1 MGALDGRV
9 AFITGGARGQGR
21 AHALAL
27 AAEGANVVIADAPRP
42 MNLTYPLGTEDDL
55 RATAKEVEELGGLCL
70 PMVLDVRDD
79 AAVKAAVDETVSSLG
94 SLDIL
99 VANAGVVSTGPLD
112 EVTDETWHQLVDT
125 NLTGA
130 FHTLRAVIPVMRRQ
144 RFGRIVIT
152 SSMGGRMGIPDLAP
166 YNATKWG
173 VIGLAKSVALE
184 VAKEGI
190 TVNVICPT
198 TVNTPMV
205 QPFGADAI
213 PDEFV
218 QRMMRAN
225 PIPAPW
231 IESEDVSRGLMYL
244 VTDPGVVTGSVLEI
258 ALGASAGHEVGRLP
272 SWHGDQR
279 RDRPPW
285 RRDRIPRRE
294 RRRRHRRGDRRD
306 GAATWSGHVGVHRLL
321 RHVRRGEWG
330 ARCALRAG
338 QCGGVPICPASHGSA
353 SLNA

>member
-70 PMVLDVRDD
+70 PITMDVRDA
-79 AAVKAAVDETVSSLG
+79 AAVSAAVDETVSSLG

-99 VANAGVVSTGPLD
+99 VANAGVVSTGPLE
-112 EVTDETWHQLVDT
+112 EVTDETWQQLVDT
-125 NLTGA
+125 NLTGV

-144 RFGRIVIT
+144 RFGRIVVT
-152 SSMGGRMGIPDLAP
+152 SSMGGRMGIPELAP

-225 PIPAPW
+225 PIPQPW

-258 ALGASAGHEVGRLP
+258 ALGASARL
-272 SWHGDQR
+272 H
-279 RDRPPW
+279 
-285 RRDRIPRRE
+285 
-294 RRRRHRRGDRRD
+294 
-306 GAATWSGHVGVHRLL
+306 
-321 RHVRRGEWG
+321 
-330 ARCALRAG
+330 
-338 QCGGVPICPASHGSA
+338 
-353 SLNA
+353 